1 MDDPSMVH
9 MQLYKDRAIKLNTD
23 LIAWKAVVEGK
34 LLFLTS
40 QLFSYAVILVTAS
53 WDFWVPLPVLPQS
66 LNLTVSFSKR
76 VAKRHLSCSGAAGC
90 FSVKCL
96 EAFCW
101 MQLCVLPASR
111 KEGGAGCG
119 SSNLLLWFC
128 SISMPV
134 FVAWVTSKGKA
145 FLFFSLSVVSSTC
158 FCSEAYIQQLSFSMA
173 FSLCERNMTE
183 KGMVIKI
190 GGYALIQEFS
200 LLPSW
205 IISKKSA

>member
-76 VAKRHLSCSGAAGC
+76 VAKQHLSCSGAAGC

-145 FLFFSLSVVSSTC
+145 FLFFSVCCVFHVFLFWGLYSTAI
-158 FCSEAYIQQLSFSMA
+158 FYYGFFTVWEEYDW
-173 FSLCERNMTE
+173 ERN
-183 KGMVIKI
+183 
-190 GGYALIQEFS
+190 GYQNWWLCFDTGVFFAPFLDYQ
-200 LLPSW
+200 
-205 IISKKSA
+205 